1 MGGMQP
7 HQLAEAIQAF
17 AEGNREYVQQSF
29 VGDGVVD
36 KDVRDSR
43 HLLLTHLTR
52 NRTLRAAYACL
63 EKAAVRAVKTHFP
76 GSIRLRHGFPL
87 PVPAP
92 PL

>member
-1 MGGMQP
+1 MHSGTLEVGDMGGMQP

-52 NRTLRAAYACL
+52 NRTLTECL
-63 EKAAVRAVKTHFP
+63 N
-76 GSIRLRHGFPL
+76 SSM
-87 PVPAP
+87 
-92 PL
+92 